1 MSTWRESRRKMGE
14 KGTKGEEGKN
24 KRARENKRAH
34 LHASAR
40 TFLGSH
46 DGSSCK
52 NVQQTY

>member
-1 MSTWRESRRKMGE
+1 MEVWGKAMERE
-14 KGTKGEEGKN
+14 GTKREEGKN